1 MQRMTEFKSR
11 CSRSVFALVSLVLL
25 SASPIDQALAQHKI
39 VEGFVSHGA
48 LQWPEYI
55 ATEFGWFKENGVEL
69 DMLVVG
75 AGAAQQVAAGALN
88 IAYSGFPDFIR
99 ATNAGA
105 PVKIV
110 INAIGQPPYSVYSK
124 PAIKKISDLKG
135 KIASIGGQRDITLI
149 YMEAFLAG
157 GGLKAKDMDFV
168 YAKATQDRLAALASG
183 GVDAAILYPPSTFRA
198 GAQGFTYLGDI
209 EPYLKDFPFTVWAA
223 NTDWAAKNR
232 PAMLAYIKAYG
243 RCALALRRYQQ
254 REGRRHSRE
263 IFPAGSQGFRRHLRL
278 LGDQAEGVQRR
289 WVDQRGHLQKDDR
302 RADQSRGHEAAGAA
316 YVQVL
321 RSELCSRSLEIE
333 AESLRGNRPDRQIIA
348 GRPSASIRPLKAT

>member
-1 MQRMTEFKSR
+1 MERMTEFKSR
-11 CSRSVFALVSLVLL
+11 CSRSVFALASLVLL
-25 SASPIDQALAQHKI
+25 SASPIDHALAQHKI
-39 VEGFVSHGA
+39 IEGFVSHGA

-55 ATEFGWFKENGVEL
+55 ATEFGWFKENGLEV

-232 PAMLAYIKAYG
+232 PAMLAYVKAYG
-243 RCALALRRYQQ
+243 RAVRWLYDVTNREKAVDILVKYSRQDRKDSADTYDYFVTKLRAF
-254 REGRRHSRE
+254 S
-263 IFPAGSQGFRRHLRL
+263 
-278 LGDQAEGVQRR
+278 
-289 WVDQRGHLQKDDR
+289 
-302 RADQSRGHEAAGAA
+302 ADGLISEATYKKMIDG
-316 YVQVL
+316 L
-321 RSELCSRSLEIE
+321 ISLEDMKPPAPPMSKVFDPSFVQE
-333 AESLRGNRPDRQIIA
+333 AW
-348 GRPSASIRPLKAT
+348 K

>member
-1 MQRMTEFKSR
+1 MQWMTQLKIR
-11 CSRSVFALVSLVLL
+11 RIRFAIALAGFAFL
-25 SASPIDQALAQHKI
+25 SAYPIDQASSQTKI

-55 ATEFGWFKENGVEL
+55 ATEFGWFKENGVEV

-75 AGAAQQVAAGALN
+75 GGAAQQVAAGALN

-110 INAIGQPPYSVYSK
+110 INAIGQPPYGVYSK

-157 GGLKAKDMDFV
+157 GGLKPSDLDFI
-168 YAKATQDRLAALASG
+168 YAKATQDRLAALVSG
-183 GVDAAILYPPSTFRA
+183 GVDAAILYPPATFRA

-209 EPYLKDFPFTVWAA
+209 EPYLKDFPFTVWAV

-232 PAMLAYIKAYG
+232 PTLLAYVKAYG
-243 RCALALRRYQQ
+243 RAIRWLYDPSNKEKAVDILVKYSKQDRKDSADTYDYFVTKLKAFSAD
-254 REGRRHSRE
+254 GL
-263 IFPAGSQGFRRHLRL
+263 ISQATYKKMTDGLI
-278 LGDQAEGVQRR
+278 
-289 WVDQRGHLQKDDR
+289 
-302 RADQSRGHEAAGAA
+302 
-316 YVQVL
+316 
-321 RSELCSRSLEIE
+321 SLEDMKPPVPPMSKFFDPSFVQE
-333 AESLRGNRPDRQIIA
+333 AW
-348 GRPSASIRPLKAT
+348 K

>member
-1 MQRMTEFKSR
+1 MQRMTKFTSR
-11 CSRSVFALVSLVLL
+11 CSRSLFALASLVLL
-25 SASPIDQALAQHKI
+25 SAYPIDQARAQHKI
-39 VEGFVSHGA
+39 IEGFVSHGA

-55 ATEFGWFKENGVEL
+55 AAEFGWFKENGVEV

-110 INAIGQPPYSVYSK
+110 INAIGQPPYGVYSK

-168 YAKATQDRLAALASG
+168 YAKATQDRLAALVSG
-183 GVDAAILYPPSTFRA
+183 GVDAAILYPPATFRA

-232 PAMLAYIKAYG
+232 PAMLAYVKAYG
-243 RCALALRRYQQ
+243 RAVRWLYDPTNKEKAVDILVKY
-254 REGRRHSRE
+254 SR
-263 IFPAGSQGFRRHLRL
+263 QDR
-278 LGDQAEGVQRR
+278 
-289 WVDQRGHLQKDDR
+289 KDS
-302 RADQSRGHEAAGAA
+302 ADTYDYFVTKLKAFSADGLISEATYKKMTDG
-316 YVQVL
+316 L
-321 RSELCSRSLEIE
+321 ISLEDMKPPVPPMSKFFDPSFVQE
-333 AESLRGNRPDRQIIA
+333 AW
-348 GRPSASIRPLKAT
+348 K